1 MCEIALV
8 VLIERVAKV
17 CCASDLAFR
26 GFRAR
31 SHVDNITCG
40 L

>member
-1 MCEIALV
+1 MSEIAFV

-17 CCASDLAFR
+17 CCAGDLAFGR
-26 GFRAR
+26 FCAR